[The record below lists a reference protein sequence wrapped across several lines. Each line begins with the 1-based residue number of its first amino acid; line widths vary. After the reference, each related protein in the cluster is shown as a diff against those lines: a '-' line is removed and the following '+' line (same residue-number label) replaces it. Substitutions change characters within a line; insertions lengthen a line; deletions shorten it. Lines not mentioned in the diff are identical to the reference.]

1 MARGCG
7 FRAPS
12 QDMCVVAS
20 VKLIRGVIIPR
31 ISSRWRWC
39 CGRRSRKS
47 C

>member
-20 VKLIRGVIIPR
+20 VKLIPQRGGLFLVFLHDD
-31 ISSRWRWC
+31 
-39 CGRRSRKS
+39 GGVVAAEAE
-47 C
+47 